1 MLAAPRL
8 PYAMAEWGELPRV
21 FASTHP
27 RFHTPWV
34 AILASSGIMLAFT
47 LSSSFIGA
55 LTISTVIRLITYLA
69 ICLALPLLR
78 RRSDVPAET
87 FRVPGGPV
95 VAPLALLACAWLLTS
110 VSWQEVRVVLIATL
124 AGFALY
130 AMRGLRARRPA

>member
-1 MLAAPRL
+1 
-8 PYAMAEWGELPRV
+8 MAEWGELPKV
-21 FASTHP
+21 FAAIHP

-47 LSSSFIGA
+47 LSSSFIEA
-55 LTISTVIRLITYLA
+55 LTISTVIRLVTYLA

-78 RRSDVPAET
+78 RRRDVPAET
-87 FRVPGGPV
+87 FRAPGGPV
-95 VAPLALLACAWLLTS
+95 VATLALVACGWLLTS
-110 VSWQEVRVVLIATL
+110 VPWPEVRVVLTATM